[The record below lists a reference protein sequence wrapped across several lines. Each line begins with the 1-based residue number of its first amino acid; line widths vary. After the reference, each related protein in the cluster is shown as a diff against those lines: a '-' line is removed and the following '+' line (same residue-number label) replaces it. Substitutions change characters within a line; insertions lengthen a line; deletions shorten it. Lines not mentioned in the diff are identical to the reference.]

1 MHALHWKQSLAV
13 TVALSLTLLMVGVVG
28 LGAAVQDGDVVP
40 PELDVSLRGLHI
52 IAYMTDPI
60 ECQPYWPCPGP
71 SRNYY
76 VVWAFH
82 KTAPDDVRETGGQI
96 LTVQLMR

>member
-1 MHALHWKQSLAV
+1 MLSLHWRQCLVVAV
-13 TVALSLTLLMVGVVG
+13 VLSLMLVMVGVVG
-28 LGAAVQDGDVVP
+28 LSVAVQDGFVVP

-60 ECQPYWPCPGP
+60 ECQPYRPCPGP

-82 KTAPDDVRETGGQI
+82 KTAPDYVRETGGRI